1 MRSLLIVPPKGI
13 LVVIAI
19 TAFLIVVAG
28 WLWMWPT
35 EQDIE
40 ARGYGIVSLQL
51 AFTSQRAGEI
61 LQAWGPEG
69 QSAARAGMLRD
80 FLYMVGYGL
89 AFASVTLLV
98 ARAQSGWLQR
108 AGLTVALMPLAAMFL
123 DALENGLLLSVL
135 EVMPPPSV
143 PILAA
148 SLSASLKFL
157 LLALT
162 ILYWAVGGAA
172 WVVKKASHGA

>member
-1 MRSLLIVPPKGI
+1 MRSLLAVPSNRSLWIVAA
-13 LVVIAI
+13 IA
-19 TAFLIVVAG
+19 ALIAAAG
-28 WLWMWPT
+28 LAWMWPT

-51 AFTSQRAGEI
+51 AFTPQRADVI

-69 QSAARAGMLRD
+69 QGSARAGMLRD
-80 FLYMVGYGL
+80 FVFMAGYGL
-89 AFASVTLLV
+89 LFASVTLLV
-98 ARAQSGWLQR
+98 ARTQRGLLQQ
-108 AGLTVALMPLAAMFL
+108 AGLTLTFAPLVAALL
-123 DALENGLLLSVL
+123 DALENILLLSVL
-135 EVMPPPSV
+135 GIMPLPPA

-162 ILYWAVGGAA
+162 IIYWL
-172 WVVKKASHGA
+172 ASGITGLVRRASAGT